1 MIISKALMSGIT
13 KLLRKLIKY
22 LNGTTILTYF
32 VLPSLEV
39 LPIIFTLNSN
49 DSESLK
55 VAFGLYL

>member
-1 MIISKALMSGIT
+1 MTISKALMSGIS

-22 LNGTTILTYF
+22 LNGTAILTSF

-39 LPIIFTLNSN
+39 LPGIFTLDSN

-55 VAFGLYL
+55 VAIGLYL